1 MLSITPSGSST
12 SAKDYFANS
21 LSKGDYYLK
30 DDLDRGSNQEVE
42 IVGHWHGNLAEKLGL
57 QGNITQEQ
65 FNALADNVNPV
76 TGEKL
81 TARNTANRIAGYDFT
96 FNAPKSLSIL
106 YEITQDE
113 RLLNVFRDSVAKTM
127 SHVEEDMETRV
138 RKNGLNENRTTSNMI
153 WGEFIHT
160 TSRPVDGKPDPHLHI
175 HAYAFNATLDE
186 QEQQIKA
193 GKFRNIKRD
202 GNYYEAYFHSELS
215 NSLSDMGLNIER
227 KGRFWEI
234 ADLERSTIEK
244 FSNRTLKIEE
254 TANEYGITNNDTKA
268 KLARFNRELKNE
280 DLTKDQ
286 LRNEWESRLTEQ
298 EKATIHGAFNN
309 DDNDDP
315 RGQVPSPTSV
325 SIEQAKEHAVSH
337 VFERCAVVPMRKL
350 QEQALRFS
358 FGDLTPAELENSFN
372 SEELIKRELHG
383 KTHVTTEQV
392 LREEKAMVDYVRTG
406 FNTEF
411 RLNNN
416 YQIRPQINQETGD
429 TWHFEGE
436 AKKAIEHILQSRDSV
451 IALQGYAGTGKTTLM
466 AETIN
471 GIEQPVG
478 DDSSRDGN
486 KQVFTFAPSSDAVDV
501 LKKEGFDN
509 SHTVARLL
517 LDETLQS
524 SLQDQVIWIDEA
536 GLLSTPQ
543 MKAVFDI
550 AKEQNARVILGGDTG
565 QHHAV
570 ERGDAFHILQTE
582 ARLEPAT
589 ISDIKR
595 QKPKDYKQAVTYL
608 AKGKVKN
615 AFEIFDK
622 NGSIKELDTDQR
634 YKTLANEYVETME
647 SGLSALV
654 VSPTHVEG
662 QLVTNEIR
670 DILKASGKLSE
681 AEKEYTTYKNLNYT
695 KSQRQDAFQYEQGNI
710 IRFTT
715 SGSVQN
721 ASGIK
726 KGEIFT
732 VTGRNH
738 QNDVL
743 VEDKNGYQS
752 LLNLDDASRFNVY
765 QAQTIGLSKGDII
778 RVTENSVATS
788 GNAENKHKLANGSLY
803 QIDGFTREGDI
814 RTKEG
819 HVIDKDRGN
828 LAHGYVATSHAS
840 QGKTV
845 DKVFIAQ
852 SSDSFNAS
860 SIEQFYVSA
869 SRGREEITIY
879 TDDKQNLLEAVSES
893 NKRLSATDLAKRRKF
908 EEDAYIQSHI
918 INNVQNWGN
927 NAMDYAMDK
936 IHDFSELMKD
946 SFRPAFLA
954 LPESDIQLPVNELT
968 HENNGSSFADR
979 EIQRKNNPDR
989 GLEI

>member
-21 LSKGDYYLK
+21 LSCGDYYLK
-30 DDLDRGSNQEVE
+30 DGSQEVE

-65 FNALADNVNPV
+65 FNALADNVNPE

-113 RLLNVFRDSVAKTM
+113 RLLNVFRDSVTKTM
-127 SHVEEDMETRV
+127 SHIEADMETRV

-160 TSRPVDGKPDPHLHI
+160 TSRPVNGKPDPHLHI
-175 HAYAFNATLDE
+175 HAYVFNATLDE

-337 VFERCAVVPMRKL
+337 VFERSSVVPMRKL

-392 LREEKAMVDYVRTG
+392 LLEEKAMVDYVRTG

-416 YQIRPQINQETGD
+416 YQIRPQINSTSGEV
-429 TWHFEGE
+429 WHFEGE
-436 AKKAIEHILQSRDSV
+436 AKKAIEHILKSRDSV

-471 GIEQPVG
+471 GIEQTVG

-486 KQVFTFAPSSDAVDV
+486 KQVFTFAPSSDAVEV
-501 LKKEGFDN
+501 LKNEGFDN

-517 LDETLQS
+517 LDEKLQAN
-524 SLQDQVIWIDEA
+524 LQNQVIWIDEA

-550 AKEQNARVILGGDTG
+550 AESQNARVILGGDTG
-565 QHHAV
+565 QHNAV

-582 ARLEPAT
+582 AGLEPAT

-608 AKGKVKN
+608 AKGYVKK

-634 YKTLANEYVETME
+634 YKALANEYVETME

-670 DILKASGKLSE
+670 DILKASGKLPE
-681 AEKEYTTYKNLNYT
+681 AEHEYVSYKNLNYT
-695 KSQRQDAFQYEQGNI
+695 ESQRKDAFSFEEGNI

-715 SGSVQN
+715 SGFVQN
-721 ASGIK
+721 ADGRK

-732 VTGRNH
+732 VTGRDH

-743 VEDKNGYQS
+743 VEDKNDYQS
-752 LLNLDDASRFNVY
+752 LLNLDDAKRFNVY

-778 RVTENSVATS
+778 RVTENSSTED
-788 GNAENKHKLANGSLY
+788 GKHKLTNGSLY
-803 QIDGFTREGDI
+803 QIDGFTRDGNI
-814 RTKEG
+814 RTTGG

-828 LAHGYVATSHAS
+828 LAHGYVTTSHAA

-852 SSDSFNAS
+852 SSDSFSAS

-869 SRGREEITIY
+869 SRGREEITIF

-918 INNVQNWGN
+918 INNVQDWGR
-927 NAMDYAMDK
+927 NAIDYTMDK

-954 LPESDIQLPVNELT
+954 LPESDIQLSVNELT
-968 HENNGSSFADR
+968 HGKNGRSFTDR
-979 EIQRKNNPDR
+979 EIERKNNPDR